1 MNNTKPLACILPNKL
16 RKTKNLN
23 LVDLNRL
30 EWEKG
35 VNIPNGKIGDLNQ
48 NDHLLIYPS
57 SRIWLT
63 NYKKITPKV
72 SLIIT
77 EPKSV
82 HSHYYNNLWL
92 LRFKFHKIFVRYK
105 AFSNNKNNVIAIPI
119 AYSWISKNIALDTI
133 EKTKLTSLIASNKS
147 QLEGHKLRH
156 CIINRI
162 KNIGS
167 VDVMGRGYSPFNHKE
182 DGLLPYMFSIIVEN
196 CKEENYFS
204 EKLID
209 CLLCGAIPVYW
220 GAPDI
225 SDYFDTSGMIIF
237 NNLDEFMDILPT
249 LTVELYETKKNEI
262 SINYEVAKKL
272 SSTNN
277 DRIINSLEKS

>member
-1 MNNTKPLACILPNKL
+1 MNNTKPLVCILPNEL
-16 RKTKNLN
+16 RKTKNLG
-23 LVDLNRL
+23 LVDLSRL
-30 EWEKG
+30 IWEQG
-35 VNIPNGKIGDLNQ
+35 VDIPNGRVNDLNQ
-48 NDHLLIYPS
+48 HDHLLISPS
-57 SRIWLT
+57 SGIWLT

-92 LRFKFHKIFVRYK
+92 LKLKFHKILVRYK
-105 AFSNNKNNVIAIPI
+105 DLSNEKNNVIAIPI

-133 EKTKLTSLIASNKS
+133 EKTKLISLIASSKS

-156 CIINRI
+156 CIINKI
-162 KNIGS
+162 KNIGL
-167 VDVMGRGYSPFNHKE
+167 VDVMGRGYSPFKHKE

-196 CKEENYFS
+196 CKEDNYFS

-209 CLLCGAIPVYW
+209 CFLCGAIPIYW
-220 GAPDI
+220 GADDI

-237 NNLDEFMDILPT
+237 NNLDDFMDILPT
-249 LTVELYETKKNEI
+249 ISIELYKTKKSAI
-262 SINYEVAKKL
+262 SINYEIAKKL
-272 SSTNN
+272 SLTNN
-277 DRIINSLEKS
+277 NRIINSLRKS

>member
-1 MNNTKPLACILPNKL
+1 MNKTKPLVCILPNEL
-16 RKTKNLN
+16 RKTKNLG
-23 LVDLNRL
+23 LVDLSRL
-30 EWEKG
+30 IWAKG
-35 VNIPNGKIGDLNQ
+35 VDIPNGRVNDLNQ
-48 NDHLLIYPS
+48 HDHLLIYPS
-57 SRIWLT
+57 SGIWLT

-92 LRFKFHKIFVRYK
+92 LKLKFHKILVRYK
-105 AFSNNKNNVIAIPI
+105 DLSNEKNNVIAIPI

-133 EKTKLTSLIASNKS
+133 EKTKLISLIASSKS

-156 CIINRI
+156 CIINKI

-167 VDVMGRGYSPFNHKE
+167 VDIMGRGYSPFKHKE

-196 CKEENYFS
+196 CKEDNYFS

-209 CLLCGAIPVYW
+209 CLLCGAIPIYW
-220 GAPDI
+220 GADDI

-237 NNLDEFMDILPT
+237 NNLDDFMDILPNISI
-249 LTVELYETKKNEI
+249 ELYKTKKNAI
-262 SINYEVAKKL
+262 SINYEIAKKL
-272 SSTNN
+272 SLTNN
-277 DRIINSLEKS
+277 NRIINSLRKS